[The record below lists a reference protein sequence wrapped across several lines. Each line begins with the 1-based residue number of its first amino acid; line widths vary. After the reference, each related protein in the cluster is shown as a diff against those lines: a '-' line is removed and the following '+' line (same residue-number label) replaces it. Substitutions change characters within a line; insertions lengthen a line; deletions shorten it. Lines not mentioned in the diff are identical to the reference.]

1 MVSTKG
7 ERRPILMAITKKS
20 AKKETSAPVI
30 DLMQAKVK
38 ILEAELHPEPYEV
51 TNTAGTTFTIDPN
64 LNCKIEIVDDL
75 DEGEYDGAKFYDSF
89 KLKRDEDGDWTIRDG
104 TKLGALA
111 KARYGNDF
119 FETDQVFDEEDL
131 EGFVFMAKI
140 EPKTNFSTGKVT
152 GSMLN
157 WETIMRVPDPRKKKK
172 KSKASEIAPGVD
184 VEDLNMSPEDEKHME
199 EALG

>member
-1 MVSTKG
+1 
-7 ERRPILMAITKKS
+7 MAIPKKS

-38 ILEAELHPEPYEV
+38 ILEAELHSEPYEV
-51 TNTAGTTFTIDPN
+51 TNTAGITFTIDPN
-64 LNCKIEIVDDL
+64 LNCKMEVVDDL
-75 DEGEYDGAKFYDSF
+75 DDGEYDGVKFYDSF
-89 KLKRDEDGDWTIRDG
+89 KLKQDEDGDWTIRDG

-119 FETDQVFDEEDL
+119 FETEQVFDEADL
-131 EGFVFMAKI
+131 GGFVFMAKV

-184 VEDLNMSPEDEKHME
+184 VEDLNMSLEDEQLME
-199 EALG
+199 EGLG

>member
-1 MVSTKG
+1 MT
-7 ERRPILMAITKKS
+7 ITKKS
-20 AKKETSAPVI
+20 GKKETTAPVI

-75 DEGEYDGAKFYDSF
+75 DEGDYDGTKFYDSF
-89 KLKRDEDGDWTIRDG
+89 KLKQDEDGDWTIRDG

-119 FETDQVFDEEDL
+119 FETDQVFDEDDL

-172 KSKASEIAPGVD
+172 RTKTDEPVPGVD
-184 VEDLNMSPEDEKHME
+184 IENLNMSPEDEKLME